1 MNDVQSPAP
10 IKAHRGVMLLVFGIL
25 GILCCLI
32 FGILAWVMGS
42 SDLKAMAEGKMD
54 PSGEGLTKAAKILGM
69 IGCALAILGILWM
82 VLFGGL
88 AALGAMRGH

>member
-1 MNDVQSPAP
+1 MNDIQSSAP
-10 IKAHRGVMLLVFGIL
+10 VKAHRGVMLLVFGIL
-25 GILCCLI
+25 GILCCVI

-54 PSGEGLTKAAKILGM
+54 PSGESLTKAGKILGI
-69 IGCALAILGILWM
+69 IGCAFAILSIIWVM
-82 VLFGGL
+82 FFGGI